1 MEEFKMIMKNIFVN
15 DGFIYPYVWRTFY
28 DQIML
33 TPSLGI
39 NDPKVQ
45 RLREYYEENSKM
57 DITKIQL
64 ETTVKGEKVLVDSY
78 IHQLIEAFNKKGFPT
93 SFSCSG
99 HLEDCFEGFYIRF
112 NCKDLT
118 NEKRKALKDLCK
130 KCNIIF
136 EHDIQ
141 IFLAESRDFNEC
153 RISLTKHDTGLFKSS
168 ESYELDPELYRCYIE
183 MCKKEW
189 HDEADKN
196 SVLGISPNRFLYEAQ
211 VDEYNDIRL
220 PIKRTTREYTELS
233 ENELKEKFR
242 YMVKKLTQHII
253 NVNLLD

>member
-1 MEEFKMIMKNIFVN
+1 MIMKNIFVN
-15 DGFIYPYVWRTFY
+15 DGFIYPYVWQTFY

-33 TPSLGI
+33 TRSLGI

-45 RLREYYEENSKM
+45 RLREYYEENSKT

-118 NEKRKALKDLCK
+118 NEKRKALKNLCK
-130 KCNIIF
+130 KCNVLF

-153 RISLTKHDTGLFKSS
+153 RISLTKHDTGLFKSV
-168 ESYELDPELYRCYIE
+168 ESIKSNPSYYRYYAEI
-183 MCKKEW
+183 CKKE
-189 HDEADKN
+189 
-196 SVLGISPNRFLYEAQ
+196 
-211 VDEYNDIRL
+211 
-220 PIKRTTREYTELS
+220 
-233 ENELKEKFR
+233 
-242 YMVKKLTQHII
+242 
-253 NVNLLD
+253 

>member
-1 MEEFKMIMKNIFVN
+1 MNKNIFSN
-15 DGFIYPYVWRTFY
+15 DGFIYPYIWWKLY
-28 DQIML
+28 NQIML
-33 TPSLGI
+33 TPSFGI

-78 IHQLIEAFNKKGFPT
+78 ICQLVEAFNQKGFPT

-112 NCKDLT
+112 KCNDLT
-118 NEKRKALKDLCK
+118 DEKRKALKDLCK
-130 KCNIIF
+130 RCDVLF
-136 EHDIQ
+136 EHDIH
-141 IFLAESRDFNEC
+141 IFLPESRDFNEC
-153 RISLTKHDTGLFKSS
+153 RIDLTKHDTGLFKSF
-168 ESYELDPELYRCYIE
+168 ESLKSNPSYYRRYAEI
-183 MCKKEW
+183 CKKEW

-196 SVLGISPNRFLYEAQ
+196 SVLGISPSRFLCEAQ

-220 PIKRTTREYTELS
+220 PIKRTTKEYTEFS

-242 YMVKKLTQHII
+242 YMIEKITRLII

>member
-15 DGFIYPYVWRTFY
+15 DGFIYPHVWQTFY

-112 NCKDLT
+112 NCKDLS
-118 NEKRKALKDLCK
+118 NEKRKALKDLCE

-153 RISLTKHDTGLFKSS
+153 IISLTKHDTGLFKSS
-168 ESYELDPELYRCYIE
+168 ESYELDPELYRYYIE

-196 SVLGISPNRFLYEAQ
+196 SVLGISPRKFLHEAQ

-220 PIKRTTREYTELS
+220 PIKRTTKEYTELF

-242 YMVKKLTQHII
+242 YMVKKITQLII

>member
-45 RLREYYEENSKM
+45 RLREYYEENSKT

-118 NEKRKALKDLCK
+118 NEKRKALKDLCE

-153 RISLTKHDTGLFKSS
+153 IISLTKHDTGLFKSS

-189 HDEADKN
+189 HDEVDKN
-196 SVLGISPNRFLYEAQ
+196 SVIGISPRKFLYEAQ

-220 PIKRTTREYTELS
+220 PIKRTTKEYTELF

-242 YMVKKLTQHII
+242 YMVKKITQLII

>member
-1 MEEFKMIMKNIFVN
+1 MNKNIFVN
-15 DGFIYPYVWRTFY
+15 DGFIYPYVWWKLY
-28 DQIML
+28 D
-33 TPSLGI
+33 
-39 NDPKVQ
+39 Q

-78 IHQLIEAFNKKGFPT
+78 ICQLIEAFNKKGFST

-99 HLEDCFEGFYIRF
+99 HLEDCFEGFHIRF
-112 NCKDLT
+112 NCKELT
-118 NEKRKALKDLCK
+118 NEKRKALKNLCMR
-130 KCNIIF
+130 CNILF

-141 IFLAESRDFNEC
+141 IFLTESRDFNEC
-153 RISLTKHDTGLFKSS
+153 RIRLTKHDTGLFKSF
-168 ESYELDPELYRCYIE
+168 ESYKLNPELYRRYAEI
-183 MCKKEW
+183 CKKEW

-196 SVLGISPNRFLYEAQ
+196 SVLGISPRKFLYEAQ

-220 PIKRTTREYTELS
+220 PIKRTTKEYTELS

-242 YMVKKLTQHII
+242 YMVEKITQLII

>member
-15 DGFIYPYVWRTFY
+15 DGFIYPYVWRTFC
-28 DQIML
+28 DQTL
-33 TPSLGI
+33 KPSM
-39 NDPKVQ
+39 DVSVQ
-45 RLREYYEENSKM
+45 KFREYFEKSNSKM

-93 SFSCSG
+93 LFSCSG

-118 NEKRKALKDLCK
+118 NEKRKALKDLCE

-196 SVLGISPNRFLYEAQ
+196 SVLSISPRKFLYEAQ
-211 VDEYNDIRL
+211 VDEYNDIYL
-220 PIKRTTREYTELS
+220 PIKRTTEEYTELS

-242 YMVKKLTQHII
+242 YMVKKITQLII

>member
-1 MEEFKMIMKNIFVN
+1 MIMKNIFVN

-45 RLREYYEENSKM
+45 RLREYYEENSKR

-112 NCKDLT
+112 NCKDLS
-118 NEKRKALKDLCK
+118 NEKRKALKDLCE

-153 RISLTKHDTGLFKSS
+153 IISLTKHDTGLFKSS
-168 ESYELDPELYRCYIE
+168 ESYELSELYHYYI
-183 MCKKEW
+183 
-189 HDEADKN
+189 
-196 SVLGISPNRFLYEAQ
+196 
-211 VDEYNDIRL
+211 
-220 PIKRTTREYTELS
+220 
-233 ENELKEKFR
+233 
-242 YMVKKLTQHII
+242 
-253 NVNLLD
+253 

>member
-15 DGFIYPYVWRTFY
+15 DGFIYPYVWQTFY

-99 HLEDCFEGFYIRF
+99 HLEDCFEGFDIRF

-141 IFLAESRDFNEC
+141 ILLAESRDFNEC
-153 RISLTKHDTGLFKSS
+153 RISLTKHDTGLFKSV
-168 ESYELDPELYRCYIE
+168 ESIKSNPSYYRY
-183 MCKKEW
+183 
-189 HDEADKN
+189 
-196 SVLGISPNRFLYEAQ
+196 
-211 VDEYNDIRL
+211 
-220 PIKRTTREYTELS
+220 
-233 ENELKEKFR
+233 
-242 YMVKKLTQHII
+242 
-253 NVNLLD
+253 